1 MKDFT
6 SISDV
11 FADRNRNVR
20 LMDIDIDEVHAV
32 DPGAASILRN
42 TTDILKTVLD
52 RRAELDAQGLHDTP
66 LVIPMGENH
75 NTPAHILRNILF
87 IRGLAEHGQDFS
99 VGMERPHDLL
109 THLIQNQGDIKVG
122 PSGQKIIDHV
132 DQNGKIGLKADFKSF
147 LQSNAPYTRKVL
159 RQSMIEGDVK
169 SKFVDASFKAY
180 GTDVDATTR
189 RALLL
194 DDTHLTDDAL
204 DLSDPTTLQAA
215 KTMTGEV
222 GADDNIQATG
232 PAGMNIRNQHMID
245 AMPISPISVLLV
257 GNNHVMGFTP
267 DEDDLESMSAE
278 DATIDTE
285 RNGIATLAKNAGH
298 AVIAVTIDDKN
309 NDLDH
314 GLDLDTEVITH
325 YKMPTHETGDDLHKI
340 WVHENLYE
348 SNEVSWTNTRLEN
361 MGLSSIIPDQPLKLT
376 AQYRADL
383 DALVNVINTVQSHP
397 MHQTDNNDH
406 TLDH

>member
-1 MKDFT
+1 M
-6 SISDV
+6 
-11 FADRNRNVR
+11 R

-32 DPGAASILRN
+32 DPDAASILRN

-66 LVIPMGENH
+66 LVVAMGEHH

-122 PSGQKIIDHV
+122 PSGQKIVDHV
-132 DQNGKIGLKADFKSF
+132 DQNGKLGLKADFKSF

-169 SKFVDASFKAY
+169 AKFVDASFKVFE
-180 GTDVDATTR
+180 TDADAASR

-194 DDTHLTDDAL
+194 DDTHLTDNAL

-215 KTMTGEV
+215 KTMLGDAN
-222 GADDNIQATG
+222 ADDNVKSTG
-232 PAGMNIRNQHMID
+232 PVGMNIRNQHMID
-245 AMPISPISVLLV
+245 AAPISPISVLLV
-257 GNNHVMGFTP
+257 GNNHVMGYTP
-267 DEDDLESMSAE
+267 DEDDLEGISAE
-278 DATIDTE
+278 DAATIDTD

-298 AVIAVTIDDKN
+298 AVIAVTINDKN

-325 YKMPTHETGDDLHKI
+325 YDMPTHETGDDLHKI
-340 WVHENLYE
+340 WAHENLYE

-361 MGLSSIIPDQPLKLT
+361 MGLSSIIPDQPLVLT
-376 AQYRADL
+376 AQYRAEL
-383 DALVNVINTVQSHP
+383 DSLINVINTVQSHP
-397 MHQTDNNDH
+397 MHQTADDH
-406 TLDH
+406 HTPDV